1 MGRSYINR
9 VRRSPPGDSSP
20 LFDRY
25 PRGVQRDK
33 VGDAERKATID
44 FFINNA
50 LMKYDSKKRQSF
62 VYYDSSSEF
71 YDLYVHHMGD
81 VISCVLAL
89 IQSGAVDPDDD
100 LSSFMSRNL
109 QVVEEFAETFCAL
122 ENLFSFLP
130 SNVVSIIASY
140 LSPALVPR
148 SRTFFDQLKISSKV
162 HHAHKSFLACQC
174 QASVFLPLFGRRNN
188 QGHNVQLLLHARPF
202 CVWLFVHGR
211 DVSGMT

>member
-89 IQSGAVDPDDD
+89 FQSGAVDPDDD

-109 QVVEEFAETFCAL
+109 QAVEEFAETFCAL

-148 SRTFFDQLKISSKV
+148 SRTFFDQLKSRLRCITPINPFWP
-162 HHAHKSFLACQC
+162 AN
-174 QASVFLPLFGRRNN
+174 ASCCCMRGHSAFGCLCMAEMFRE
-188 QGHNVQLLLHARPF
+188 
-202 CVWLFVHGR
+202 
-211 DVSGMT
+211 

>member
-1 MGRSYINR
+1 MPFLLLVWVVPISI
-9 VRRSPPGDSSP
+9 VPSGDSSP

-62 VYYDSSSEF
+62 VHYDSSSEF

-89 IQSGAVDPDDD
+89 FQSGAVDPDDD
-100 LSSFMSRNL
+100 LSSFVSQNL
-109 QVVEEFAETFCAL
+109 QAVEEFAETFCAL

-162 HHAHKSFLACQC
+162 HHAHKSFLPANARQACF
-174 QASVFLPLFGRRNN
+174 AF
-188 QGHNVQLLLHARPF
+188 
-202 CVWLFVHGR
+202 VW
-211 DVSGMT
+211 SKK